1 MKAEVM
7 EFLKDLGNNNN
18 RPWFQENKG
27 RFEAAKAEAHSL
39 FREIELGL
47 KELDEFHDLKFYRIY
62 RDIRFSK
69 DKTPYKNHFS
79 AIFQRKQP
87 ENRGSFYVHLQPGS
101 SFIGG
106 GFWGPDKEDLLRIRK
121 AIDIE
126 DDLEEILTDPALKKS
141 FRKLKGDKLKRVPKD
156 FDKEHP
162 RGNLLKYKQFL
173 LTKRYSDKDVVR
185 KGFVQKV
192 LQDYQTLQPFFN
204 YMTEVLTTDENG
216 VSLY

>member
-1 MKAEVM
+1 MEAEVM

-18 RPWFQENKG
+18 RPWFQENKD

-47 KELDEFHDLKFYRIY
+47 KELDEFHDPKFYRIY
-62 RDIRFSK
+62 RDVRFSK
-69 DKTPYKNHFS
+69 DKTPYSGHFS
-79 AIFQRKQP
+79 VLFKRKQP
-87 ENRGSFYVHLQPGS
+87 ENRGSFYVQIKPGQS
-101 SFIGG
+101 MVGG

-121 AIDIE
+121 AIDME
-126 DDLEEILTDPALKKS
+126 DDLEEILADPILKKS